1 MAATVR
7 PITLGRYSDS
17 VDAKDDEVTLLDNK
31 KIYLGNSND
40 LEIYHN
46 GTHSFI
52 DEKGTGNLYLS
63 SADELQL
70 RRYATNEKFIRCIG
84 DSSVEIYHNG
94 QKTFETVEGGIKITG
109 PSKGVCT
116 NNLVINGNCVVA
128 QRGTTSSTADSIVVD
143 RFYLE
148 SQNNDE
154 TPTHAQVDVSSGT
167 TPYELGFRK
176 AWKVTNGN
184 QTSGAG
190 VDDRIQLQLRLEARN
205 IANSGW
211 HYTSTS
217 SYITLQFWIKSS
229 VAQNFYGYVK
239 TADGT
244 QQNYPFETGSLT
256 ADTWTKVTKTIPG
269 NSNITVDNDNGE
281 GLRIVWSMFKGTNK
295 TDSGVALNT
304 WAAHGSGTEMPDNTS
319 TWYTTDDATLEL
331 TGVQLELGQT
341 ANDFKFESYAETL
354 SKCQRYYQRWGGS
367 GTGGDYGIN
376 GGYAYDNGNKTATG
390 LNLST
395 PLRTEPTVENM
406 AAGGHIYSQGA
417 NSAISS
423 VLGVAYTENSN
434 WVALALANTSDLG
447 NADYAAALTNNTNQH
462 IGLDAEL

>member
-17 VDAKDDEVTLLDNK
+17 VNAKDDEVTLLDNK
-31 KIYLGNSND
+31 KIYLGTSND

-84 DSSVEIYHNG
+84 DGSVEIYHNG

-116 NNLVINGNCVVA
+116 NNLVINGNCAVA

-154 TPTHAQVDVSSGT
+154 TPTHAHVDISSGT

-205 IANSGW
+205 IATSGW
-211 HYTSTS
+211 DYTSTS

-229 VAQNFYGYVK
+229 VAQNFYGYIK

-269 NSNITVDNDNGE
+269 NSNLVFDNDNGE
-281 GLRIVWSMFKGTNK
+281 GLRVVWSMFKGTNK

-304 WAAHGSGTEMPDNTS
+304 WATHGAGTEMPDNTS
-319 TWYTTDDATLEL
+319 TWYTTDDATLEI
-331 TGVQLELGQT
+331 TGVQLEVGQV
-341 ANDFKFESYAETL
+341 ANDFLFEPYYETL
-354 SKCQRYYQRWGGS
+354 RKCQRYYWQLSAVIMAYNYNNANKMVQIYHPVTMRVTPTETITAGNGS
-367 GTGGDYGIN
+367 FTSYDENTMFYSA
-376 GGYAYDNGNKTATG
+376 YASSAYDAT
-390 LNLST
+390 S
-395 PLRTEPTVENM
+395 
-406 AAGGHIYSQGA
+406 AARL
-417 NSAISS
+417 SS
-423 VLGVAYTENSN
+423 VKF
-434 WVALALANTSDLG
+434 
-447 NADYAAALTNNTNQH
+447 
-462 IGLDAEL
+462 DAEL